1 MGKLIVRSH
10 GEFEKLVGQEL
21 GISEYLT
28 VTQDQINKFADAT
41 LDHQWIHVDEERAIS
56 EGAFG
61 STIAHGYLT
70 LSLLPYMWDQIIQV
84 ENIKMLVNYG
94 IDSFKFNQP
103 VLVNSKIRT
112 RVVLAFGCKSEGN
125 NQNTVRHSHG
135 NRGKPETRFRR
146 NHDFPLSFHLKAP

>member
-1 MGKLIVRSH
+1 MEKLIVRSH
-10 GEFEKLVGQEL
+10 EEFEKLVGQEL

-41 LDHQWIHVDEERAIS
+41 LDHQWIHVDEERAKT

-70 LSLLPYMWDQIIQV
+70 LSLLPYMWNQIIQV

-94 IDSFKFNQP
+94 IESFKFNQP
-103 VLVNSKIRT
+103 VLVNSRIRT
-112 RVVLAFGCKSEGN
+112 RVVLRSVANLRGITKIQLDICMEIEGN
-125 NQNTVRHSHG
+125 R
-135 NRGKPETRFRR
+135 KPAFEGIMTFLY
-146 NHDFPLSFHLKAP
+146 HFI

>member
-21 GISEYLT
+21 GVSSFMT

-41 LDHQWIHVDEERAIS
+41 FDHQWIHVDEERAKS

-70 LSLLPYMWDQIIQV
+70 LSLLPVMWDEIIQV

-94 IDSFKFNQP
+94 IDDFKFNQP
-103 VLVNSKIRT
+103 VLVNSRVRT
-112 RVVLAFGCKSEGN
+112 HVVLHSVANLRGITKIQLKVKMEIEGN
-125 NQNTVRHSHG
+125 R
-135 NRGKPETRFRR
+135 KPAFEGTMTFLY
-146 NHDFPLSFHLKAP
+146 HFI

>member
-10 GEFEKLVGQEL
+10 EDFENLVGQEL
-21 GISEYLT
+21 GVSEFLT
-28 VTQDQINKFADAT
+28 ITQEQINKFADAT
-41 LDHQWIHVDEERAIS
+41 FDHQWIHVDDQRAKT

-94 IDSFKFNQP
+94 IESFRFSQP

-112 RVVLAFGCKSEGN
+112 RVKLNSVSNLRGISKIKLDITMEIEGN
-125 NQNTVRHSHG
+125 RKPAFEG
-135 NRGKPETRFRR
+135 NITFLY
-146 NHDFPLSFHLKAP
+146 HFI

>member
-1 MGKLIVRSH
+1 MGKLIIKSH
-10 GEFEKLVGQEL
+10 EEFEKFVGQEL
-21 GISEYLT
+21 GVSEFMT
-28 VTQDQINKFADAT
+28 VTQEQINKFADAT
-41 LDHQWIHVDEERAIS
+41 FDHQWIHVDDERAKR

-94 IDSFKFNQP
+94 IESFRFNQP

-112 RVVLAFGCKSEGN
+112 RVILNSISNLRGISKVKLDIAMEIEGN
-125 NQNTVRHSHG
+125 RKPAFEG
-135 NRGKPETRFRR
+135 NITFLY
-146 NHDFPLSFHLKAP
+146 HFI